1 MRYVLYRRHMTTL
14 YDIFEAL
21 PPSTEVA
28 KFIGTTDRAVR
39 AWRLKDRQRIP
50 GKHWPALVR
59 LGRQK
64 GIKVLTYE
72 NLEAAHK
79 VGEAA

>member
-1 MRYVLYRRHMTTL
+1 MTTL

-28 KFIGTTDRAVR
+28 KFVGTTDRAVR

-59 LGRQK
+59 LGRQR